1 MELIEEIKKLKGYK
15 ENKNLAI
22 AELARRIEA
31 DDTTVGRWLK
41 GEVTPNFYSLHKVRN
56 FLNDIKNSEDLKPLE
71 TFRDKVTR
79 EREQAKTDINYLKQ
93 RITALND
100 IEDLETLVTELSA
113 IAQLGKLM
121 LDAYDPHVLG
131 IKLGGTSK

>member
-1 MELIEEIKKLKGYK
+1 MELIEEIKELKKYK
-15 ENKNLAI
+15 EDNDLTI
-22 AELARRIEA
+22 AELARKIEA

-79 EREQAKTDINYLKQ
+79 EREQTKTDINYLKQ
-93 RITALND
+93 RIKTLND
-100 IEDLETLVTELSA
+100 IEDLDTLVTELDV
-113 IAQLGKLM
+113 IA
-121 LDAYDPHVLG
+121 
-131 IKLGGTSK
+131 KLGNLIGDAHNRPF